1 MSVYLRGN
9 ALTIVQRF
17 FTIDA
22 LTGASTP
29 ADPSTITFTVRDP
42 DGGETNYVYGTDMNV
57 TRQDVGLYLCKLAP
71 PLPPGAYWY
80 GCVGTG
86 SIEASD
92 QGTFT
97 IGQSGDQPE
106 TYPTTAIYGPCQN
119 WIDGNYVDV
128 WARGQGDNDIL
139 GIGSSSYLLD
149 PYAEMASQLMYELTA
164 RQFQGTCSRKVR
176 PCRQACQCWGGGEAV
191 GGLGP
196 WYWPSGY
203 SAYWWGSWSW
213 TNECGDTCGCGS
225 ESYIRLAGY
234 PVQRILEVKLNGSV
248 LVEGVDYRLDGR
260 RDLIRLAD
268 LSVDA
273 PQQDR
278 FWPACQDL
286 SKPDTEPGTYS
297 VTYEWGGVVPEGGK
311 MAAAQLAVELFKA
324 SPGNGGECRLPN
336 RVERV
341 VRQGIT
347 MDRIVPVAD
356 MLRGGQTGLA
366 LVDAFIA
373 MVNPQKAK
381 RRSAVYSPDI
391 DPFARQVGQDEYGT

>member
-1 MSVYLRGN
+1 MGCYLRGN

-17 FTIDA
+17 FRIDA
-22 LTGASTP
+22 LTGVSTL
-29 ADPSTITFTVRDP
+29 ADPSTVTFTVKDP
-42 DGGETNYVYGTDMNV
+42 DGGETDYVYGTDPNV
-57 TRQDVGLYLCKLAP
+57 ERQDTGIYLCKLAP

-86 SIEASD
+86 AVDSAD

-97 IGQSGDQPE
+97 VQESGQQPAL
-106 TYPTTAIYGPCQN
+106 YPTTAQYGPCIP
-119 WIDGNYVDV
+119 WIDGNYVDE
-128 WARGQGDNDIL
+128 WARGQGATDQL

-149 PYAEMASQLMYELTA
+149 PYAEMAGQLMYELTA

-176 PCRQACQCWGGGEAV
+176 PCRQSCQCFGSDPAL

-196 WYWPSGY
+196 WYWPSTI
-203 SAYWWGSWSW
+203 SAYWWGGWSW
-213 TNECGDTCGCGS
+213 VNECGDKCGCGS

-234 PVQRILEVKLNGSV
+234 PIQRIQEVLLNGQV

-268 LSVDA
+268 LTADPVVD
-273 PQQDR
+273 R
-278 FWPACQDL
+278 YWPTCQDL
-286 SKPDTEPGTYS
+286 SLPDTEPGTYS
-297 VTYEWGGVVPEGGK
+297 VTYEWGAPPPEGGK
-311 MAAAQLAVELFKA
+311 LAAAQLAVELWRA
-324 SPGNGGECRLPN
+324 SPGNGGECKLPN

-356 MLRGGQTGLA
+356 MLRAGQTGLG

-373 MVNPQKAK
+373 LTNPQKAK